1 MILPDMNEV
10 QVLQEA
16 LRDLPSVE
24 RKMQRT
30 KELLRRKHVKGDR
43 KARSSAHARGRGIR
57 ENRVMV
63 ALRTFAKLR
72 TRTQKDED
80 KNEPS

>member
-24 RKMQRT
+24 RKLQRT
-30 KELLRRKHVKGDR
+30 KELLRRKHVKDR
-43 KARSSAHARGRGIR
+43 KS
-57 ENRVMV
+57 VV
-63 ALRTFAKLR
+63 
-72 TRTQKDED
+72 
-80 KNEPS
+80 